1 MKDLYKSLTITIV
14 LFKENFELIS
24 KCLDKI
30 KNFNIILIDNDG
42 NTYLKKKLRKNTIF
56 KNIS

>member
-42 NTYLKKKLRKNTIF
+42 NAYLKKKLRKNTIF